1 MSIIFASAML
11 MYLMVLLLFPF
22 SMTDLRIESSRL
34 TLLERE
40 IKEEFLEKKKMQ
52 NRKWRMRKLLDM
64 YQVTMSYAIEAQF
77 WFVYRETKFLKMYY
91 THPPLFINRVRGFI
105 IDS

>member
-1 MSIIFASAML
+1 ML

-52 NRKWRMRKLLDM
+52 NRKWRMRKLIDM

-77 WFVYRETKFLKMYY
+77 
-91 THPPLFINRVRGFI
+91 
-105 IDS
+105 